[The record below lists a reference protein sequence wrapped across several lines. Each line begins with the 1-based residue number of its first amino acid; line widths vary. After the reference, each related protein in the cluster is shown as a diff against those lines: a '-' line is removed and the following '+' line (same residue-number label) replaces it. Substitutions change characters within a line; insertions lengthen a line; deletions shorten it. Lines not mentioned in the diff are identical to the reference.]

1 MKDSGILNL
10 SELQWENARKRFEI
24 IKSLSELPSATRQAA
39 GDAAITLGV
48 SRRQI
53 YEFLKR
59 FRNGNDLLTDFAP
72 KKSNGGRG
80 KSRISKQAEAIIS
93 SVLQDFYLSRQ
104 RLSEAVVFREVLKR
118 CRQAGCSAPARNTIR
133 NRIGQLDPKIVSRKR
148 NGWQQSRGL
157 EPVVGEPP
165 QTSSPLDLVQV
176 DHTKVDLIVVEEIT
190 RQPIGRPYLTLA
202 IDIHTRC
209 ILGMYL
215 SLEAPSATSV
225 GLCLANAIS
234 AKCVLLEELGLSEV
248 SWSMQ
253 GKPRKL
259 HMDNAAE
266 FKSYA
271 FKRGCEQHGI
281 ERDYRPKKQPQFGGV
296 IERIIG
302 TAMKRIHELPGT
314 TFSDPEER
322 GSYDSESK
330 AILTMHEL
338 ERWLVLAI
346 SIYHESVH
354 GTLKQTPSAVWD
366 RAMATHSIKTI
377 SNPQTFLIDFLPIY
391 HRRIG
396 RSGFVLDHVCYY
408 ADFLKPWIAR
418 REVLDRFVIRRDP
431 RDLSRIWVL
440 DPNSSEYLEVAY
452 RTINNPS
459 VTLWEHRHAIRLLRE
474 GGRKEVNESAIFQMI
489 DKMREITESAAI
501 KSKRAR
507 RDRARTS
514 HLTKQM
520 KDLNRPEFPAVEDE
534 ECTIGIFED
543 IEEW

>member
-10 SELQWENARKRFEI
+10 SEMQWEKARKRFEI

-48 SRRQI
+48 SRRQV

-59 FRNGNDLLTDFAP
+59 FRSGNDLLTDFAP

-80 KSRISKQAEAIIS
+80 KSRISEQAEAIIS
-93 SVLQDFYLSRQ
+93 NVLQDFYLSRQ
-104 RLSEAVVFREVLKR
+104 RLSEAAVFREVLKR

-148 NGWQQSRGL
+148 NGWQQTRGL
-157 EPVVGEPP
+157 EPVVGETP
-165 QTSSPLDLVQV
+165 QASSPLDLVQV

-225 GLCLANAIS
+225 GLCLTNAVS
-234 AKCVLLEELGLSEV
+234 AKSVLLEKLGLSEL

-259 HMDNAAE
+259 QMDNAAE
-266 FKSYA
+266 FKSNA

-281 ERDYRPKKQPQFGGV
+281 ERDYRPKKQPHFGGI

-338 ERWLVLAI
+338 ETWLVLAI

-354 GTLKQTPSAVWD
+354 GTLKQTPGAVWD

-377 SNPQTFLIDFLPIY
+377 SNPQAFLIDFLPIY

-408 ADFLKPWIAR
+408 ADFLKPWIAK
-418 REVLDRFVIRRDP
+418 REDLDKFVIRRDP

-440 DPNSSEYLEVAY
+440 DPNSSEYLQVAY

-489 DKMREITESAAI
+489 DKMRRITESAAI

-520 KDLNRPEFPAVEDE
+520 KHLNRPEFPAVEDE

>member
-10 SELQWENARKRFEI
+10 SESEWENARKRFEI
-24 IKSLSELPSATRQAA
+24 IRSLSELPSATRQAA

-48 SRRQI
+48 SRRQV

-80 KSRISKQAEAIIS
+80 KSRISEQAEAIIS
-93 SVLQDFYLSRQ
+93 NVVQDFYLSRQ
-104 RLSEAVVFREVLKR
+104 RLSEAVLFREVLKR

-133 NRIGQLDPKIVSRKR
+133 NRIGQLDAKTVSRKR
-148 NGWQQSRGL
+148 NGFQQTTGL
-157 EPVVGEPP
+157 EPVVGETP

-176 DHTKVDLIVVEEIT
+176 DHTKVDLIVVEEVT

-215 SLEAPSATSV
+215 SLEAPSAASV

-234 AKCVLLEELGLSEV
+234 AKSVLLEKLGLSEL

-259 HMDNAAE
+259 HLDNAAE
-266 FKSYA
+266 FKSNA

-281 ERDYRPKKQPQFGGV
+281 ERVYRPIKQPHFGGI

-314 TFSDPEER
+314 TFSNPAER
-322 GSYDSESK
+322 GIYDSESK
-330 AILTMHEL
+330 AILTMREL
-338 ERWLVLAI
+338 EIWLVLVI

-366 RAMATHSIKTI
+366 RAMATHSTKTI
-377 SNPQTFLIDFLPIY
+377 SDPQAFLIDFLPVY
-391 HRRIG
+391 HRRVG

-418 REVLDRFVIRRDP
+418 REELDKFVIRRDP

-440 DPNSSEYLEVAY
+440 DPNSSEYLQVAY

-474 GGRKEVNESAIFQMI
+474 SGRKEVNESAIFQMI
-489 DKMREITESAAI
+489 DKMRKITESAAI

-520 KDLNRPEFPAVEDE
+520 KHLNRAEFPAVEDD